1 MWTFFRLAITN
12 LWFAEFDASQFTNN
26 NAHRQSVNQQAAE
39 STMIGNRLKR
49 AREALGLSLRE
60 LEAAI
65 QGQVSAQ
72 AIGKY
77 ERDEM
82 MPSSTVLLAMAK
94 ALHVSPEYLLSEREI
109 ELTGVD
115 FRKAPH
121 AGVKEERAV
130 EASVLDQVERYLEL
144 EELLPGVEQPWDAP
158 DEEAFAIGRV
168 EDAEQAADALRHLW
182 QLGIDPIPF
191 MAELLEDKGVKV
203 IALDLPENVSGSKA
217 FVQRPDRQ
225 EVPVIVVNQR
235 HNGERQRFTLAHELA
250 HLVLRCSGL
259 SDAEQEKAADRFAG
273 AFLMAKDKVLQLLG
287 SHRKSISIGELVEL
301 KKLFKVSIASLV
313 VRCAQLEIISKAAY
327 GRLFAQIRAL
337 GWNGPASTEPGTLTA
352 EAPQRMERL
361 CLRAVAEEAI
371 SEPRAAEL
379 LGISVRE
386 LDRRL
391 MGQIA

>member
-1 MWTFFRLAITN
+1 
-12 LWFAEFDASQFTNN
+12 
-26 NAHRQSVNQQAAE
+26 
-39 STMIGNRLKR
+39 MIGNRLKR

-65 QGQVSAQ
+65 HGQVSAQ

-94 ALHVSPEYLLSEREI
+94 ALRVSPEFLLSEREV

-115 FRKAPH
+115 FRKAPQ
-121 AGVKEERAV
+121 AGAKEERAV

-144 EELLPGVEQPWDAP
+144 EELLPGGDECWVAP
-158 DEEAFAIGRV
+158 DGKEFAIRRI
-168 EDAEQAADALRHLW
+168 EDAEEAAESLRQLW
-182 QLGIDPIPF
+182 SLGIDPIPI

-217 FVQRPDRQ
+217 FVRRPEQND
-225 EVPVIVVNQR
+225 VPVIVVNQH

-250 HLVLRCSGL
+250 HLVLRFSGL

-273 AFLMAKDKVLQLLG
+273 AFLMAKDMVLRLLG
-287 SHRKSISIGELVEL
+287 SHRTSISLGELAEL
-301 KKLFKVSIASLV
+301 KKIFKVSVASLV
-313 VRCAQLEIISKAAY
+313 VRCSQLGVLTKAAY
-327 GRLFAQIRAL
+327 GRLWAQIRDF
-337 GWNGPASTEPGTLTA
+337 GWNGPASTEPHSLPA
-352 EAPQRMERL
+352 EVPQRMERM
-361 CLRAVAEEAI
+361 CMRAVAEGAI
-371 SEPRAAEL
+371 SEARAAEL
-379 LGISVRE
+379 LNISVRE

-391 MGQIA
+391 MGRVA